1 MLMSKTP
8 FRVSLFG
15 GGSDLPAYYR
25 AGRGAVVS
33 TAINR
38 YVYVAVKPKFDAAV
52 RLSYSQ
58 TETVDDIRLLKHD
71 LVRAALQH
79 LELDR
84 GLEIT
89 TIADIP
95 SSGTGM
101 GSSSAFLVGLLNA
114 LHHYKGDQPDKHR
127 LAEEAC
133 HLEIDRLGKPIG
145 KQDQYAAAFGGFN
158 HIAFYPDERVV
169 VEPIRCS
176 PHVVQELETNLMLL
190 YTGVTRSADAILRT
204 QSAETRSGDARRLV
218 DRMVGMADAFRA
230 ALEAGSPADV
240 GGLLDEAWGLKS
252 RVCPGITTS
261 WIDHLYR
268 TGKDNGAVG
277 GKLLGAGGGGFILF
291 YAPPDAQAR
300 IRAALPDLT
309 PLKFGFEGKGTRIV
323 YAE

>member
-25 AGRGAVVS
+25 EGRGAVVS
-33 TAINR
+33 TAIDR
-38 YVYVAVKPKFDAAV
+38 YVYVAVKSKFDSAV

-71 LVRAALQH
+71 LVRATLQH
-79 LELDR
+79 LELER

-114 LHHYKGDQPDKHR
+114 LHHFKGEQVDRHR

-158 HIAFYPDERVV
+158 HIAFHPDERVV

-176 PHVVQELETNLMLL
+176 PHVVRELETNLMLL
-190 YTGVTRSADAILRT
+190 YTGVTRSADTILRT
-204 QSAETRSGDARRLV
+204 QSAETRSGASRRLV
-218 DRMVGMADAFRA
+218 DRMVDMADSFRA

-240 GGLLDEAWGLKS
+240 GGLLDEAWALKS

-268 TGKDNGAVG
+268 IGKEAGAVG

-291 YAPPDAQAR
+291 YASPDAQAR
-300 IRAALPDLT
+300 IRAALSDLT
-309 PLKFGFEGKGTRIV
+309 PLKFGFEPRGTRIV
-323 YAE
+323 YSE